1 MTNKAVTIIL
11 ALGSNVNQEQNIN
24 RAMKYLRHTFK
35 DIRFSE
41 MLWNPAIGIL
51 SDDFLNVVAVATT
64 HHPLSTVNASL
75 KYIEQ
80 QCGRSSNSKEQNLI
94 PLDIDL
100 LLYDNVRFHLSDW
113 ERGYIKLLMKQI

>member
-24 RAMKYLRHTFK
+24 RAMEYLRHTFG

-41 MLWNPAIGIL
+41 MLWNPAIGIC
-51 SDDFLNVVAVATT
+51 SEDFLNVVAVATT
-64 HHPLSTVNASL
+64 HHPPATVNASL

-80 QCGRSSNSKEQNLI
+80 QCGRTSNDKEQNLI

-100 LLYDNVRFHLSDW
+100 LQYDNVRYHLSDW